1 MEGITVYS
9 DQRVWHYEP
18 EKIRQNQKIMIF
30 YQSAT
35 QTMISVLFL
44 YAMMVQKEKDCC
56 SKEFLIPVVAL
67 SGYTFFCI
75 KRLAESLL
83 KNGR

>member
-44 YAMMVQKEKDCC
+44 YAMMVQKENHEENFKID
-56 SKEFLIPVVAL
+56 F
-67 SGYTFFCI
+67 G
-75 KRLAESLL
+75 ES
-83 KNGR
+83 NENRF